1 MTRALFKA
9 LRTHWRGWLG
19 LSQPMAGK
27 SPQLHSTS
35 TGLDEA
41 IQVQDSYVPYDEN
54 LLERARIQWQVGDW
68 ESLSQLDRNTLQHH
82 PDRAKLALLAAAG
95 RLQVGYAYAA
105 QHYIRLAI
113 NWGCSEKLVKQIL
126 VAGVYNTLGRATA
139 VLGKE
144 QKAVQ
149 HYAQA
154 ITLVAPGA
162 ESERLI
168 QERIEEQ
175 KRQLQQKDRPPP
187 DQLDTLTTTGSG
199 DDTAAGCDV

>member
-9 LRTHWRGWLG
+9 LRTHLRGWLG
-19 LSQPMAGK
+19 FSQPMVGK

-35 TGLDEA
+35 TEMDEV
-41 IQVQDSYVPYDEN
+41 IPLQEGHVPYDEN

-68 ESLSQLDRNTLQHH
+68 ESLSQLDRNTLQYH

-126 VAGVYNTLGRATA
+126 VAGVYNTLGRATT

-144 QKAVQ
+144 QKALQ

-162 ESERLI
+162 ESQRLI

-175 KRQLQQKDRPPP
+175 ARQLPIKDRPQP
-187 DQLDTLTTTGSG
+187 DQPDTLTTMEP
-199 DDTAAGCDV
+199 DED